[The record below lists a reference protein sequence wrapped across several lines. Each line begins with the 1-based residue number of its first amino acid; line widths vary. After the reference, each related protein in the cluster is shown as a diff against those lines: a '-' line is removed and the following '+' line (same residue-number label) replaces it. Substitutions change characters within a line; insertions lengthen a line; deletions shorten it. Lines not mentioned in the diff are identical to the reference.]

1 MSRVLSFNCEA
12 LCHSAVW
19 GLKVKSHAARL
30 STYEATR
37 FHWSFL
43 SVHTGTRDPRVEPTP
58 LDHSLGDT
66 NGIEDVVY
74 LFLESQTIK
83 STG

>member
-1 MSRVLSFNCEA
+1 M
-12 LCHSAVW
+12 
-19 GLKVKSHAARL
+19 
-30 STYEATR
+30 R
-37 FHWSFL
+37 FHWSVL

-58 LDHSLGDT
+58 LDHSLADR